1 MKTIRVL
8 WMVAFTFALLTLG
21 AVAPAAA
28 WVPVVDRGE
37 LNDSQ
42 EPGSVLVFPKFIRG
56 TVSSPDQVNNPTD
69 GLPRSMFQIS
79 VVCPADVDCF
89 NTPPDISLVTLK
101 AHWVCPP
108 DAEDETSTCKETD
121 FHLYASVWGTVL
133 FNPEN
138 LSNDKSVTG
147 QNRNN
152 VMTPPCKEGYLIAWV
167 VDNDVNDNA
176 IKFDGLIGGAVIRSN
191 DLKVAGA
198 PFALSNST
206 RSYGAIPIQALSST
220 STYDFVL
227 PGTPQGPNGPLVF
240 DGKTQYKA
248 VTGTI
253 YGSLRFA
260 NGGPDDSGKGTQDTR
275 LVLLTLDVASN
286 QHNDRTDVGLTFY
299 SEFEESGSTATHFTC
314 WGETELRDLDIHEDN
329 PLFNGS
335 GYGLV
340 KSTSAQQNSHGGVTL
355 LGLIES
361 REELT
366 VSIGMASVSV
376 RRDYTF
382 PLFNDS
388 YPIETTFFPF

>member
-1 MKTIRVL
+1 MKTITVL

-28 WVPVVDRGE
+28 WIPVVDQGE

-56 TVSSPDQVNNPTD
+56 TVSSPDQVNNPAN

-79 VVCPADVDCF
+79 VVCPTGVDCF
-89 NTPPDISLVTLK
+89 NTPPNISLVTLK

-108 DAEDETSTCKETD
+108 DAADVTSTCNETD

-138 LSNDKSVTG
+138 LSNDRSVTG

-191 DLKVAGA
+191 DLVVGGV
-198 PFALSNST
+198 ALSNST

-260 NGGPDDSGKGTQDTR
+260 NGPEGGATQDTR

-299 SEFEESGSTATHFTC
+299 SEFEDSASTATHFTC
-314 WGETELRDLDIHEDN
+314 WGETELRDLNIHEDN
-329 PLFNGS
+329 LVFQDS

-340 KSTSAQQNSHGGVTL
+340 KSTSALQNSTVGVTL

-366 VSIGMASVSV
+366 VSIGVASVSV

>member
-1 MKTIRVL
+1 MKTITVL

-28 WVPVVDRGE
+28 WIPVVDQGE

-56 TVSSPDQVNNPTD
+56 TVSSPDQVNNPAN

-79 VVCPADVDCF
+79 VVCPTGVDCF
-89 NTPPDISLVTLK
+89 NTPPNISLVTLK

-108 DAEDETSTCKETD
+108 DAADVTSTCNETD

-138 LSNDKSVTG
+138 LSNDRSVTG

-191 DLKVAGA
+191 DLVVGGV
-198 PFALSNST
+198 ALSNST

-260 NGGPDDSGKGTQDTR
+260 NGPEGGATQDTR

-299 SEFEESGSTATHFTC
+299 SEFEDSASTATHFTC
-314 WGETELRDLDIHEDN
+314 WGETELRDLNIHEDN
-329 PLFNGS
+329 LAFQDS

-340 KSTSAQQNSHGGVTL
+340 KSTSALQNSTVGVTL

-366 VSIGMASVSV
+366 VSIGVASVSV